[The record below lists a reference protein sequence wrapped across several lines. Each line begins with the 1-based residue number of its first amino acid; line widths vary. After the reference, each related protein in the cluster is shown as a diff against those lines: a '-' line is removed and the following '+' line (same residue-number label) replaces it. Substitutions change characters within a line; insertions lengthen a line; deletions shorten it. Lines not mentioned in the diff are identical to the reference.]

1 MAFGDVRLP
10 HRLIVA
16 DLVAV
21 TLIVA
26 VRGLVPLLLLRWPFW
41 GALACMAGDAFDSAI
56 QDALGSHVLPPW
68 YHDVDKAFDTYYL
81 GFEAWIVHRRWTDPL
96 ARTAALALFA
106 VRLGAAVLYE
116 ITGVRALFFF
126 GANVFENFYIF
137 ARDACRSMRRTA
149 SAARALVVI
158 LAITGAPKML
168 QEYVMHYRESQ
179 TWEFVKRN
187 ILMWR

>member
-1 MAFGDVRLP
+1 VS
-10 HRLIVA
+10 VA

-56 QDALGSHVLPPW
+56 QDALGSHVLRPW

-81 GFEAWIVHRRWTDPL
+81 GFEAWIVHRRLTDPL

-126 GANVFENFYIF
+126 GANVFENFIF
-137 ARDACRSMRRTA
+137 VAGCLQIDASYRIRVRGL
-149 SAARALVVI
+149 AAI
-158 LAITGAPKML
+158 LAIAAARSCCRST
-168 QEYVMHYRESQ
+168 
-179 TWEFVKRN
+179 
-187 ILMWR
+187 

>member
-1 MAFGDVRLP
+1 MS
-10 HRLIVA
+10 VA

-21 TLIVA
+21 ALIVA

-56 QDALGSHVLPPW
+56 QDALGSHVLRPW

-137 ARDACRSMRRTA
+137 VAGCLQIDASYRIRSV
-149 SAARALVVI
+149 RALAVI
-158 LAITGAPKML
+158 LAITGAPKVL